1 MNSCIIFAISNQK
14 GGVGKT
20 TTAINLATAIAAF
33 GKRVLLVD
41 LDPQGNTTTGLG
53 IDLNRDDATV
63 YDLLVNDSEVSN
75 IARSTKIKKLDL
87 LPSNINLAAAETELN
102 TLENKEFVLKKK
114 LRQVSENYDFIFID
128 CPPTLN
134 LLTVNALTSASKL
147 VIPLQCEFFAL
158 EGVAHLR
165 KTVSLIQD
173 HLNPGLEIE
182 GIVLTMMDR
191 RNKLCLQVAE
201 DVRSIF
207 KEKVFA
213 TVIPRN
219 IKLSEAPSHGMP
231 ALIYDPRCSGSY
243 AYIMLAKEV
252 LAKLGQFNDNTSNE
266 YDNRKKSIG

>member
-20 TTAINLATAIAAF
+20 TTAINLATAIAAV